1 MWESR
6 ISAILKKCT
15 IFFRIRLSLSKY
27 FSTHKH
33 VLCPSTS
40 KLRKSSSILSP
51 SGTRIS
57 HSQSKLFAYVSGCW
71 GDENC
76 PVLDVN
82 KPPQPG
88 IPTSTKQK
96 NVGIFYFWRDL
107 LLSQQMIIDFGH
119 AIWKMYVCTLVIL
132 GKKLF

>member
-1 MWESR
+1 MDFSFNFEHICTFQFLEYY
-6 ISAILKKCT
+6 ISKSLARTLKNLVIFYKRARKKSVL
-15 IFFRIRLSLSKY
+15 IFFGSDSDSKY

-33 VLCPSTS
+33 VLCLSTS

-51 SGTRIS
+51 CGTRIS

-71 GDENC
+71 GDENW

-88 IPTSTKQK
+88 IPTITQK
-96 NVGIFYFWRDL
+96 KV
-107 LLSQQMIIDFGH
+107 
-119 AIWKMYVCTLVIL
+119 T
-132 GKKLF
+132 

>member
-1 MWESR
+1 MR
-6 ISAILKKCT
+6 ISDISNIKKVYY
-15 IFFRIRLSLSKY
+15 FFRIRLSLSKY

-51 SGTRIS
+51 CGTRIS

-71 GDENC
+71 GDENW
-76 PVLDVN
+76 PALDVN

-88 IPTSTKQK
+88 IPRHTKK
-96 NVGIFYFWRDL
+96 KSRKMLVYITIFDEIYFCL
-107 LLSQQMIIDFGH
+107 GQMIIDFGH
-119 AIWKMYVCTLVIL
+119 AI
-132 GKKLF
+132 